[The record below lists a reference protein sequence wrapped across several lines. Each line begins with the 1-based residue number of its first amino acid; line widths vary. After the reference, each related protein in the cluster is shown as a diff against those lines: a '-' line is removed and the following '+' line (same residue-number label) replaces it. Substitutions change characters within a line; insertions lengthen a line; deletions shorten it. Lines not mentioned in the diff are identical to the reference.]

1 MYMYYQIYMYIYTCM
16 YTLTHNNYNML
27 TALRINCINND
38 FTSVALSNTKL
49 KKMINVSHHLINDN
63 V

>member
-1 MYMYYQIYMYIYTCM
+1 M

-27 TALRINCINND
+27 AALRINCII
-38 FTSVALSNTKL
+38 VALSNTKL

-63 V
+63 VYRLSIKKKTYNL